1 MKKNRRLIMILA
13 LSICSV
19 FCAEG
24 CGRNIEIDS
33 GALGLPYWDG
43 EDAKYVS
50 VSVNCSAYGRWNE
63 DWQDMFA
70 PQFFLD
76 ESKSMEVIGD
86 SDYHTYTLKVPADTG
101 DLYVLPPKI
110 ELIQKMEEQLIPLN
124 QDYPIQTEYF
134 NVISAYIPEL
144 TDWNPVL
151 DPNYSTDSIVISV
164 YLTSGTEQYPE
175 FLSLRYDGKSY
186 PFQGSQWESD
196 DNRSIRYLCHQ
207 CEMPDLY
214 TAAMAI
220 KYGTLRYSK
229 LRSFITAVDA
239 TYECDDKTVTIHE
252 LEAPE

>member
-1 MKKNRRLIMILA
+1 MRDLVKN
-13 LSICSV
+13 
-19 FCAEG
+19 E
-24 CGRNIEIDS
+24 RNPKSAIIVDFIRKN
-33 GALGLPYWDG
+33 G
-43 EDAKYVS
+43 EKP
-50 VSVNCSAYGRWNE
+50 VNSRHTPIVATYRFSRW
-63 DWQDMFA
+63 
-70 PQFFLD
+70 
-76 ESKSMEVIGD
+76 KVIGD

-134 NVISAYIPEL
+134 NVVSAYIPEL
-144 TDWNPVL
+144 TDWNPVP

-164 YLTSGTEQYPE
+164 YLTSETEQYPE

-252 LEAPE
+252 LKAPE